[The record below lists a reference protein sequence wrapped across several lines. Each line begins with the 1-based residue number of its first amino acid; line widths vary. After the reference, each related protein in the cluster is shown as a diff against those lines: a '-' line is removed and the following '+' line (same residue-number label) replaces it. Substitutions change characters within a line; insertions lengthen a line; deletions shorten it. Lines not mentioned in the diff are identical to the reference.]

1 MTSPMHLKRN
11 QSRKTLYS
19 MVSSCPASTSIR
31 TACARPYPPRVMNG
45 LPIPALCNAVS
56 YLDEFRG
63 GRRQSDPGPATA
75 LEPIPMR
82 EQTAKAYSTMNGG
95 GLMTIST
102 NLTIFGGTGDLTFRK
117 LLPAL
122 YTMDITGKL
131 PEDSRSP
138 SLAAGTTTA
147 AITVRLPGTG
157 WRNSPGSFEEK
168 AFNRFLK
175 NRLLPDGF
183 LPFGS
188 ISWTES
194 LLQGK

>member
-1 MTSPMHLKRN
+1 
-11 QSRKTLYS
+11 
-19 MVSSCPASTSIR
+19 
-31 TACARPYPPRVMNG
+31 
-45 LPIPALCNAVS
+45 
-56 YLDEFRG
+56 
-63 GRRQSDPGPATA
+63 
-75 LEPIPMR
+75 
-82 EQTAKAYSTMNGG
+82 
-95 GLMTIST
+95 MTIST

-131 PEDSRSP
+131 PEDSR
-138 SLAAGTTTA
+138 
-147 AITVRLPGTG
+147 ITIIGRRDYDSSHYRQIARAWVEKFTRL
-157 WRNSPGSFEEK
+157 SFEEK
-168 AFNRFLK
+168 HLTVFLK